1 MGRAEAIYAELLWQG
16 GRARI
21 DPVDVHLAASVLA
34 LAFYEAEVEGTSLA
48 VATGLDGEELGELCR
63 IAFPQVVLPEAG
75 TPWVGR
81 EEQALRDILWM
92 NCGAASVFELLMARL
107 VARRCQRPNHLWQDL
122 GFASRSELSMLMQLH
137 FPRLALKNANDMKWK
152 KFFYRMMCSSE
163 GFRLCSVPVCAECD
177 DFDACFGPEDGEALL
192 ARIANGKAPSSGMA
206 GHA

>member
-1 MGRAEAIYAELLWQG
+1 MGRGEEIYAELLWQG
-16 GRARI
+16 ARS
-21 DPVDVHLAASVLA
+21 DVPPVDVHLAASILA
-34 LAFYEAEVEGTSLA
+34 LSFFEAERDGSTLA
-48 VATGLDGEELGELCR
+48 DATGLDGEELAELCR
-63 IAFPQVVLPEAG
+63 IAFPHVTLPEAG
-75 TPWVGR
+75 TPVVAR

-92 NCGAASVFELLMARL
+92 NCGAASVFELLLTRL

-122 GFASRSELSMLMQLH
+122 GFASRDELSMLMQLH
-137 FPRLALKNANDMKWK
+137 FPRLAMKNANDMKWK

-192 ARIANGKAPSSGMA
+192 ARIANGKIAPQQM